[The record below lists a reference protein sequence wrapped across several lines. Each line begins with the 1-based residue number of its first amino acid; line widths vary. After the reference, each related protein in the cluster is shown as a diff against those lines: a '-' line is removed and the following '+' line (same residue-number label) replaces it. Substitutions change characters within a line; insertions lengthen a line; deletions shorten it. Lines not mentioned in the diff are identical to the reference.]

1 MSASRA
7 FSAFNELAT
16 AAKRLCALA
25 RPMPD
30 VDPVQTTPIGSCN
43 GMQRSDWL
51 NAEAFDQLPGPSFL
65 QALPTLIRTDFNRL
79 DILFENWREQYGDIY
94 KFNHPLRNMQ
104 TVVSFR
110 PSDAKEMFQQ
120 EGDWP
125 IRPGFYPMRHY
136 KSQHGLH
143 QGLFSSNGAEWQKQR
158 KCVQRHLLETS
169 TTRGYLPHM
178 QSSADWFV
186 DQLTE
191 NRDSQKRLEVPLP
204 DLAYP
209 AAFQVIYK
217 MNFGSNRWPEETL
230 LPMVQENAR
239 TLFNTMG
246 ELEMGVNIWRYFS
259 TQKWRKFSLAMDAYN
274 KVVEGWCASIRA
286 TEGSSSEPLLLPDLR
301 RDGLPQYQE
310 QALAFDMLLSGID
323 TTGNALSC
331 LLYRLATN
339 QQCQDKLAAE
349 INQVLPEENSKL
361 SASSLN
367 QMPYLRAC
375 IKESLR
381 MNQPVFA
388 IARLL
393 GKPAVLSGYQIPRGT
408 TVMVPCSLVAR
419 MENEFDNSA
428 LYIPERWLR
437 KPDDFQ
443 SSQHSCHPFANLPFG
458 HGRRMCPGRR
468 LVEQELLVF
477 TANVVKKFR
486 LLPGREKLQTSHQ
499 LVCQPLTPLRLT
511 FIERNN
517 HKQQQQQQQ

>member
-1 MSASRA
+1 
-7 FSAFNELAT
+7 
-16 AAKRLCALA
+16 
-25 RPMPD
+25 
-30 VDPVQTTPIGSCN
+30 
-43 GMQRSDWL
+43 
-51 NAEAFDQLPGPSFL
+51 
-65 QALPTLIRTDFNRL
+65 
-79 DILFENWREQYGDIY
+79 
-94 KFNHPLRNMQ
+94 
-104 TVVSFR
+104 
-110 PSDAKEMFQQ
+110 
-120 EGDWP
+120 
-125 IRPGFYPMRHY
+125 
-136 KSQHGLH
+136 
-143 QGLFSSNGAEWQKQR
+143 
-158 KCVQRHLLETS
+158 
-169 TTRGYLPHM
+169 
-178 QSSADWFV
+178 
-186 DQLTE
+186 
-191 NRDSQKRLEVPLP
+191 
-204 DLAYP
+204 
-209 AAFQVIYK
+209 
-217 MNFGSNRWPEETL
+217 
-230 LPMVQENAR
+230 
-239 TLFNTMG
+239 
-246 ELEMGVNIWRYFS
+246 
-259 TQKWRKFSLAMDAYN
+259 MDAYN

-301 RDGLPQYQE
+301 RDGLPQHQE

-361 SASSLN
+361 SALSLN

-393 GKPAVLSGYQIPRGT
+393 GNPAVLSGYQIPRGT

-419 MENEFDNSA
+419 MGNEFDNSA

-517 HKQQQQQQQ
+517 HKQQQQQQQQ